1 MELKKEKFIAS
12 LLGGAIGDALGYVVE
27 FLQLEDIKSKFGKNG
42 ITDLVINIQKG
53 KALISDDTQMTLFT
67 ADGLMWAYHR
77 TSQRGIGSYAGS
89 GTYQSYLRWYY
100 TQTKKMPTKNEMIW
114 LTKQSHEEKTSI
126 LDYHDLFSNRAPG
139 NTCLEALRSGEMG
152 TIEQPLNY
160 SKGCGGVMRVAP
172 VGLFLHK
179 EPQYAFKIGAELATI
194 THGHPTGYLSAGVF
208 AMIIAEIINGKT
220 ILESVKTAIGV
231 LKTYSNHEETISA
244 LELAIDLSNK
254 DLKPEIAI
262 SYLGEGWIAEEAL
275 AISIYCAL
283 IESDF
288 KKSLAISVN
297 HSGDSDSTG
306 SICGN
311 ILGAYYGL
319 DVIPLEWIEQIELK
333 ELIMNMGNRLYN
345 MLNT

>member
-27 FLQLEDIKSKFGKNG
+27 FLKLEDIKSKFGKNG
-42 ITDLVINIQKG
+42 ITDLVINSQKG

-77 TSQRGIGSYAGS
+77 TSLRGIGSYAGS

-100 TQTKKMPTKNEMIW
+100 TQTKKMPSKNEMIW

-139 NTCLEALRSGEMG
+139 NTCLEALQSGQMG
-152 TIEQPLNY
+152 TIEQPLNH

-179 EPQYAFKIGAELATI
+179 EPEYAFKIGAELAAI
-194 THGHPTGYLSAGVF
+194 TYGHPTGYLSAGAF
-208 AMIIAEIINGKT
+208 AMIIAEIINEKT

-231 LKTYSNHEETISA
+231 LKTYPNHEETLSS
-244 LELAIDLSNK
+244 LELAIELSNK
-254 DLKPEIAI
+254 DIKPEIAI

-275 AISIYCAL
+275 SISIYCAL
-283 IESDF
+283 IELEF

-297 HSGDSDSTG
+297 HRGDSDSTG

-319 DVIPLEWIEQIELK
+319 DVIPQEWIEQIELK
-333 ELIMNMGNRLYN
+333 ELIMNIGNRLYI